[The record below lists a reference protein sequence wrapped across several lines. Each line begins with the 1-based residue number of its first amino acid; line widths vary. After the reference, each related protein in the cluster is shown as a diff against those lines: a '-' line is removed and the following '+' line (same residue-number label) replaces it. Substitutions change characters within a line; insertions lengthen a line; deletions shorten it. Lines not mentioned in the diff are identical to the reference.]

1 MKQGKSL
8 QELAKEIERQ
18 AQAKKD
24 FIANTSQLE
33 MVNKLGNSGPM
44 CQNLQI
50 GGVGEFEMKELSH
63 RQIGDRLG
71 IPVKYYDRMREE
83 APDLL
88 SNNVNYWFQC
98 KPEDRMIRTLDGNVR
113 AFLSNRYR
121 RLDNYELME
130 AVLPVLAEIPQ
141 LEIKS
146 CEVTETRL
154 YLKAVTTR
162 IEAELRPG
170 DAVNAGIVI
179 GNSEVGLGAF
189 KVEPMIYRLVCMNG
203 MIAADYS
210 MQKYHVGRKIAAEES
225 AAMELFS
232 DETLM
237 ADDKAFWLKARDIVK
252 GVLAEKTFQMI
263 VNGMREAALH
273 KIQGDPHKAV
283 QELSNRFQLNQDEA
297 GGIMR
302 HFIEGGDLSKLGM
315 ANAITRHSQDVPDY
329 DRATE
334 MERLGG
340 KVITL
345 DRHEWRAIAEAA

>member
-18 AQAKKD
+18 AHAKKD
-24 FIANTSQLE
+24 FIANTKQLQ
-33 MVNKLGNSGPM
+33 MVNKLGNVSPTHQKLHISG
-44 CQNLQI
+44 I
-50 GGVGEFEMKELSH
+50 GEFDMKELTH

-71 IPVKYYDRMREE
+71 IPAKYYDRMRQE

-88 SNNVNYWFQC
+88 SNNVNYWFHC
-98 KPEDRMIRTLDGNVR
+98 RPEDRMIRTLDGNAR

-146 CEVTETRL
+146 CEVTDTRL
-154 YLKAVTTR
+154 YLKAVTPR

-179 GNSEVGLGAF
+179 SNSEVGLGAF
-189 KVEPMIYRLVCMNG
+189 KVEPLVFRLVCENG

-210 MQKYHVGRKIAAEES
+210 MQKYHVGRKIAAEE
-225 AAMELFS
+225 AAAELFS

-237 ADDKAFWLKARDIVK
+237 ADDRAFWLKARDIVK
-252 GVLAEKTFQMI
+252 GVLAEKTFWMI
-263 VNGMREAALH
+263 VNGMREAAAY

-283 QELSNRFQLNQDEA
+283 QELSNRFRLTQEDT

-302 HFIEGGDLSKLGM
+302 HLIEGGDLSKLGL
-315 ANAITRHSQDVPDY
+315 ANAVTRYSQDEKDY

-334 MERLGG
+334 LERLGG

-345 DRHEWRAIAEAA
+345 EHHEWRPIAEAA